1 MIADATCGKE
11 ITPKPRHPPLVPGWG
26 HMGLTVPSG
35 RGDDLPLVIC
45 ICGVPSPSCAVPA
58 ALLYVLNIM

>member
-1 MIADATCGKE
+1 LA
-11 ITPKPRHPPLVPGWG
+11 PGWG
-26 HMGLTVPSG
+26 HLGLTVPSG
-35 RGDDLPLVIC
+35 RGGDLRSVTC